1 MSEAG
6 NGITSLERV
15 ELHPSYNL
23 RVSDFFF
30 GATVG
35 AGSFGHVCYA
45 RRKRPANATGCPF
58 TNAVNTISE
67 EYAIKIMDKHQI
79 LKEKKL
85 QAVMMEKDIL
95 LHYAI
100 QQENSS
106 CDSRNS
112 CIIRLYGAFHDSQ
125 HLFLL
130 LELCWGTLSD
140 IVPFTYR
147 HYHLDDRNHPCN
159 SSIASAH
166 VFYYFGQIVRALE
179 YLHSNGIIH
188 CDLKP
193 DNILITQHG
202 QIRLSDFGAAVD
214 MKKISFTTLKSS
226 SDALTYQQPMV
237 GSIEYVSPEMIRG
250 EFFLTPSAD
259 LWALGCILW

>member
-1 MSEAG
+1 MGEAG
-6 NGITSLERV
+6 NGSTSLERV
-15 ELHPSYNL
+15 GLHQSHNL
-23 RVSDFFF
+23 GVSDFFL

-45 RRKRPANATGCPF
+45 RLKRPADASTSCPSL
-58 TNAVNTISE
+58 NTYNE
-67 EYAIKIMDKHQI
+67 GYAIKIMDKQHI

-85 QAVMMEKDIL
+85 QAVMLEKDIL

-100 QQENSS
+100 QHENAS
-106 CDSRNS
+106 CDSRSNF
-112 CIIRLYGAFHDSQ
+112 IIRLYGAFHDSQ

-140 IVPFTYR
+140 IVPYTYLY
-147 HYHLDDRNHPCN
+147 YHSDNRNNRCP
-159 SSIASAH
+159 SSLASAC

-179 YLHSNGIIH
+179 YIHSNGIIH

-214 MKKISFTTLKSS
+214 MKKVSSTTANGT
-226 SDALTYQQPMV
+226 SDTLPYQQPMV
-237 GSIEYVSPEMIRG
+237 GSMEYVSPEMIRG
-250 EFFLTPSAD
+250 EFLLTPSAD